1 MCERKRRNVFIAPF
15 SYSVLSVFFPPCPPD
30 LLISRSC
37 HVPSPASSPSSSL
50 SLSLSLFLDAS
61 GLLAHNARA
70 RFFWSRVQKPRR
82 ACGFLRNGRVN
93 HQLPAREKGRGWRV
107 AAAPPWLSLRQF
119 RAISSR
125 QRERTKTHE
134 NTRDSRFTVH
144 RLPGRQEFER
154 HAVI

>member
-1 MCERKRRNVFIAPF
+1 MRKETPKRLYRAFLLFRLICLFP
-15 SYSVLSVFFPPCPPD
+15 SLS
-30 LLISRSC
+30 SRSSYFSFL
-37 HVPSPASSPSSSL
+37 PRSFTGFLSIFLSF